1 MNTIKITTTNLGPH
15 LMMITKRR
23 TMMERGIRPTLEC
36 LSDKDYD
43 EGLLR
48 PRVVCGAVW
57 KFKVKK
63 HRFLYNHNF
72 FSFFCEH

>member
-1 MNTIKITTTNLGPH
+1 MEGGIGP
-15 LMMITKRR
+15 I
-23 TMMERGIRPTLEC
+23 LEC

-48 PRVVCGAVW
+48 PRVVCGVVW

-63 HRFLYNHNF
+63 HRFLYDHRF
-72 FSFFCEH
+72 FHFFVNIDFSNRCIVNLFS

>member
-1 MNTIKITTTNLGPH
+1 
-15 LMMITKRR
+15 
-23 TMMERGIRPTLEC
+23 MERGIRPTLEC